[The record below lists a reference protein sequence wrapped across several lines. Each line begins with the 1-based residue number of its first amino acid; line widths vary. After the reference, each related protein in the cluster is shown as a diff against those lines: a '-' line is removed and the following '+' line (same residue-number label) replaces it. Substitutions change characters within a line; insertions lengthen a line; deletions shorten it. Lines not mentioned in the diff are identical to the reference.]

1 MKVIRYDYVIKVAEL
16 RSISK
21 AAQELYMSQPALTKA
36 INNIEEELGTQ
47 LFNRKVKP
55 LGLTYAGEVFV
66 DKARRILKMQ
76 NEVLNDMENVSNI
89 KKAHLSVGI
98 SASRAEDYMPVIL
111 PIFKEKYPG
120 VEISLVESPQETLEE
135 KVLKENIDIAITS
148 TPAENPEVTAEIL
161 TSEQVVIV
169 MAKDNPILEGIDV
182 SNNSLD
188 NLVHLDPKKLDG
200 ADMISLSPGMSI
212 YRFQEQMLE
221 KYNIHPN
228 VVLKTVGVETA
239 FYLACVNYGFSI
251 VPEACVI
258 DEFPRWLPVI
268 CTLEYPSVKR
278 ETTILYKNDRQLSLA
293 GEKFI
298 ELMKKIV
305 NSDCPF
311 FAKPSQQEFENAR
324 KKPNPQSDESLTREW
339 QEKFLITV

>member
-1 MKVIRYDYVIKVAEL
+1 MKIIRYDYVIKVAEL

-36 INNIEEELGTQ
+36 INNIEEELGAQ

-55 LGLTYAGEVFV
+55 LSLTYAGEVFV

-76 NEVLNDMENVSNI
+76 NEMLNDMQNVSNI
-89 KKAHLSVGI
+89 KRAHLSVGI
-98 SASRAEDYMPVIL
+98 SASRAEDYMPMIL
-111 PIFKEKYPG
+111 PIFKKKYPG
-120 VEISLVESPQETLEE
+120 VEISLEESPQETLEE
-135 KVLKENIDIAITS
+135 KVFKENIDIAITS
-148 TPAENPEVTAEIL
+148 TPTKNPEVVSEVLAT
-161 TSEQVVIV
+161 EQVVIV
-169 MAKDNPILEGIDV
+169 MAKDNPILEGVDI

-188 NLVHLDPKKLDG
+188 NLVHLDPKKLEG

-221 KYNIHPN
+221 NHNIHPN
-228 VVLKTVGVETA
+228 IVLKTVGVETA
-239 FYLACVNYGFSI
+239 FYLACVNYGFAI

-278 ETTILYKNDRQLSLA
+278 ETTIIYKKDRPISLA

-298 ELMKKIV
+298 ELTKKIV

-311 FAKPSQQEFENAR
+311 FAKPSQQEFEDAR
-324 KKPNPQSDESLTREW
+324 KEPDPQSDESLTRDW
-339 QEKFLITV
+339 QSRFQITV